1 MTTSTKANKNNN
13 ETASN
18 VVKVERKN
26 KKKVFANDIEKIA
39 YSVRDIVQENVKNG
53 VVYTPNIVNEKTV
66 YDFKI
71 KNSSGKEL
79 HIQAEKYMNK
89 TRMHREFTIHFK
101 DDSDTNCSI
110 VVNSAYAVPLF
121 TVLDAEKK
129 KPVNNSEAVSK
140 ISNLF

>member
-1 MTTSTKANKNNN
+1 MTTSTKANKTTT
-13 ETASN
+13 ETSA
-18 VVKVERKN
+18 VVKEERKD